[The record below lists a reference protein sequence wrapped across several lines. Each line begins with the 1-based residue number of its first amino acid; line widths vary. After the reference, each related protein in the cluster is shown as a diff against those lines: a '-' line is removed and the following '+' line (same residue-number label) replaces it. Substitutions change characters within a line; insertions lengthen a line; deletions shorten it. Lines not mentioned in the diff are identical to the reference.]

1 MEILGLLLG
10 FLFLIKGA
18 DAFVDGASALARLLR
33 IPSVIIGLTI
43 VAMGTSAPEASVS
56 ITAGL
61 AGSNEIALGNVI
73 GSNIFNSLVVV
84 GLCAIIYAFS
94 TDKDILKRDLPVNI
108 GVSLLLC
115 GLLLD
120 GVLSRLDGFILLV
133 LMCGYIG
140 MMIHQA
146 LKERTEKEED
156 EVPVS
161 LFKSLIFIALGFAA
175 VIFGGNLV
183 VDNATVLAQK
193 LRMSETFIGLTIVAI
208 GTSLPELVTSLVAS
222 RKKESGLALGN
233 AIGSNIFNILF
244 ILGMSAVLSP
254 IPAAAE
260 TMIDVVLMSGVAV
273 LMLVFAGSKKG
284 FSKLEGILCVALYV
298 MYTAYL
304 FIR

>member
-1 MEILGLLLG
+1 MEIIGLLLG

-108 GVSLLLC
+108 GVSVLL
-115 GLLLD
+115 GVLLLD
-120 GVLSRLDGFILLV
+120 GTLSRLDGCILLV
-133 LMCGYIG
+133 LMAGYIG

-146 LKERTEKEED
+146 LKERTVKEED
-156 EVPVS
+156 EAPVS
-161 LFKSLIFIALGFAA
+161 LVKSLIFIALGLAA

-183 VDNATVLAQK
+183 VDNATILAQK
-193 LRMSETFIGLTIVAI
+193 LGMSETFIGLTIVAI

-298 MYTAYL
+298 IYTAYL

>member
-1 MEILGLLLG
+1 MEVFGLLLG
-10 FLFLIKGA
+10 FLLLIKGA

-73 GSNIFNSLVVV
+73 GSNIFNSLIVV

-108 GVSLLLC
+108 GVSVLL
-115 GLLLD
+115 GVLLLD
-120 GVLSRLDGFILLV
+120 GTLSRLDGFILLV
-133 LMCGYIG
+133 LMAGYIG

-146 LKERTEKEED
+146 LKDRTAKEED
-156 EVPVS
+156 EAPVS
-161 LFKSLIFIALGFAA
+161 LAKSLLFIGLGLAA

-183 VDNATVLAQK
+183 VENATILAQK
-193 LRMSETFIGLTIVAI
+193 LGMSETFIGLTIVAI

-273 LMLVFAGSKKG
+273 LMLVFARSKKG

-298 MYTAYL
+298 VYTAYL

>member
-1 MEILGLLLG
+1 MEVFGLLLG
-10 FLFLIKGA
+10 FLLLIKGA

-73 GSNIFNSLVVV
+73 GSNIFNSLIVV

-108 GVSLLLC
+108 GVSVLL
-115 GLLLD
+115 GVLLLD
-120 GVLSRLDGFILLV
+120 GTLSRLDGCVLLM
-133 LMCGYIG
+133 LMAGYIG

-146 LKERTEKEED
+146 LKDRTAKEED
-156 EVPVS
+156 EAPVS
-161 LFKSLIFIALGFAA
+161 LAKSLLFIALGLAA

-183 VDNATVLAQK
+183 VDNATILAQK
-193 LRMSETFIGLTIVAI
+193 LGMSETFIGLTIVAI

-233 AIGSNIFNILF
+233 AIGSNIFNIMF

-273 LMLVFAGSKKG
+273 LMLVFAGSKKE

>member
-1 MEILGLLLG
+1 MEIIGLLLG

-108 GVSLLLC
+108 GVSVLL
-115 GLLLD
+115 GVLLLD
-120 GVLSRLDGFILLV
+120 GTLSRLDGCVLLM
-133 LMCGYIG
+133 LMAGYIG

-146 LKERTEKEED
+146 LKDRTAKEED
-156 EVPVS
+156 EAPVS
-161 LFKSLIFIALGFAA
+161 LAKSLLFIALGLAA

-183 VDNATVLAQK
+183 VDNATILAQK
-193 LRMSETFIGLTIVAI
+193 LGMSETFIGLTIVAI

-254 IPAAAE
+254 IPSAAE

-273 LMLVFAGSKKG
+273 LMLVFAGSKKE

>member
-120 GVLSRLDGFILLV
+120 GVLSRLDGCILLV

>member
-1 MEILGLLLG
+1 MEILGLLVG
-10 FLFLIKGA
+10 FLFLVKGA
-18 DAFVDGASALARLLR
+18 DAFVDGASALAKLMR

-73 GSNIFNSLVVV
+73 GSNIFNSLGVV
-84 GLCAIIYAFS
+84 GICAVIYAFA
-94 TDKDILKRDLPVNI
+94 TDKDILKRDLPINVA
-108 GVSLLLC
+108 VSVLLTLM
-115 GLLLD
+115 LMD
-120 GVLSRLDGFILLV
+120 GVLSRLDGVILLV
-133 LMCGYIG
+133 LMACYIG
-140 MMIHQA
+140 LMIRQA
-146 LKERTEKEED
+146 LKDRISKEEETEKI
-156 EVPVS
+156 S
-161 LFKSLIFIALGFAA
+161 LPKSLIYIALGLAA

-183 VDNATVLAQK
+183 VDNATLLAQK
-193 LRMSETFIGLTIVAI
+193 LGMSETFIGLTIVAI

-222 RKKESGLALGN
+222 AKKESGLALGN

-260 TMIDVVLMSGVAV
+260 SVIDGVLMTGVAV
-273 LMLVFAGSKKG
+273 LMLVFAWTKKG
-284 FSKLEGILCVALYV
+284 FSKMEGILCVLLYIV
-298 MYTAYL
+298 YTAYL

>member
-108 GVSLLLC
+108 GVSVLL
-115 GLLLD
+115 GVLLLD
-120 GVLSRLDGFILLV
+120 G
-133 LMCGYIG
+133 
-140 MMIHQA
+140 
-146 LKERTEKEED
+146 T
-156 EVPVS
+156 
-161 LFKSLIFIALGFAA
+161 
-175 VIFGGNLV
+175 
-183 VDNATVLAQK
+183 
-193 LRMSETFIGLTIVAI
+193 
-208 GTSLPELVTSLVAS
+208 
-222 RKKESGLALGN
+222 
-233 AIGSNIFNILF
+233 
-244 ILGMSAVLSP
+244 
-254 IPAAAE
+254 
-260 TMIDVVLMSGVAV
+260 
-273 LMLVFAGSKKG
+273 
-284 FSKLEGILCVALYV
+284 
-298 MYTAYL
+298 
-304 FIR
+304 

>member
-84 GLCAIIYAFS
+84 GLCAVIYAFS

-108 GVSLLLC
+108 GVSVLL
-115 GLLLD
+115 GVLLLD
-120 GVLSRLDGFILLV
+120 GMLSRMDGVILLV
-133 LMCGYIG
+133 LMGGYIG

-146 LKERTEKEED
+146 LKDRTVKEEN
-156 EVPVS
+156 EEPVS
-161 LFKSLIFIALGFAA
+161 LLKSLIFIGAGLAA

-183 VDNATVLAQK
+183 VNNATILAQK
-193 LRMSETFIGLTIVAI
+193 LGMSETFIGLTIVAI

-273 LMLVFAGSKKG
+273 LMLVFAASKKG
-284 FSKLEGILCVALYV
+284 FSKMEGILCVALYV

>member
-108 GVSLLLC
+108 GVSVLL
-115 GLLLD
+115 GVLLLD
-120 GVLSRLDGFILLV
+120 GTLSRLDGCILLV
-133 LMCGYIG
+133 LMAGYIG

-146 LKERTEKEED
+146 LKERTVKEED
-156 EVPVS
+156 EAPVS
-161 LFKSLIFIALGFAA
+161 LVKSLIFIALGLAA

-183 VDNATVLAQK
+183 VDNATILAQK
-193 LRMSETFIGLTIVAI
+193 LGMSETFIGLTIVAI

-298 MYTAYL
+298 IYTAYL